1 MLYLRDLP
9 KYEAIEQRSK
19 RYPQVDAG
27 AVQSFLVLLRV
38 ASDVLEAFEQFL
50 ARHGMSQGRFSVL
63 MLLNRDPDQPLSP
76 SDLANKCGVTRATM
90 TGLLDGLERER
101 LIKREADRNDRRML
115 LIQLTT
121 KGRKVLDGMLP
132 DYYHRIAL
140 LMQDLSNNEKHQ
152 LVELLGKVNGGIS
165 AVLSSNGN
173 PA

>member
-19 RYPQVDAG
+19 RYPQVEAA

-38 ASDVLEAFEQFL
+38 ASDVLETFEQFL

-63 MLLNRDPDQPLSP
+63 MLLNRDPDQPMSP
-76 SDLANKCGVTRATM
+76 SDLAVKCGVTRATM

-121 KGRKVLDGMLP
+121 KGRKMLDGMLP

-140 LMQDLSNNEKHQ
+140 LMNHLSDAEKHQ
-152 LVELLGKVNGGIS
+152 LVELLGKVNGGIT
-165 AVLSSNGN
+165 AVLNPNGA
-173 PA
+173 PV